1 MEKDR
6 RNARLI
12 IEGLADVRD
21 EINRSG
27 KRKPMLVMG
36 GVVGVVGAG
45 SLILDAVTGSFL
57 VSETT
62 VNSLAVGVGTV
73 SLFIGLRRKSSKKH

>member
-1 MEKDR
+1 MEKVR